1 METTRLSSK
10 GQVILPKPVRDAHKW
25 APGTEFSVEPVGD
38 GVLLRPQK
46 PFRARAFEEVY
57 GCLKSGQATKTV
69 RQMQTAV
76 TAELKARHDRG
87 RY

>member
-10 GQVILPKPVRDAHKW
+10 GQVVLPKPVREAHKW
-25 APGTEFSVEPVGD
+25 TTGTEFSVEPVED

-46 PFRARAFEEVY
+46 PFPARAFEEVY
-57 GCLKSGQATKTV
+57 GCLKSGQAAKTLQ
-69 RQMQTAV
+69 QMQAAI

-87 RY
+87 QY

>member
-10 GQVILPKPVRDAHKW
+10 GQVILPKSVRDAHKW
-25 APGTEFSVEPVGD
+25 TPGTEFSVEPVGD

-46 PFRARAFEEVY
+46 PFPARAFEDVY
-57 GCLKSGQATKTV
+57 GCLKSGQAPKTV
-69 RQMQTAV
+69 QQMQDAIA
-76 TAELKARHDRG
+76 AELKARHDRG